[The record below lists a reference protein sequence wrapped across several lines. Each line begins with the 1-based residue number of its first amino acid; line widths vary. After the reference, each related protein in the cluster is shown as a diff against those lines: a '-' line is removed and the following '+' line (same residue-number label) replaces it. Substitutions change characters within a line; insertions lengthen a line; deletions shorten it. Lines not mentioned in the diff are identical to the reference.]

1 MAKASVIQTAFTAGV
16 LDPRAA
22 SRIDVAQ
29 YYQGMS
35 RGDNV
40 VPVPLGG
47 VKRRPGT
54 KYVTQ
59 LYGENASVMASAS
72 ASAPN
77 GGNAANAIDD
87 NLATSMTTSTPIDT
101 TDGYV
106 VVEVD
111 LGGDVSFDFVEI
123 RGIRVSSSSSTSF
136 RLQLAESSGPWVTSR
151 TLPIVDGVARSYRFH
166 VGPITRR
173 RMRIIRAGNAGMAG
187 AVVTLGD
194 ITAWSVS
201 ETAGSVNL
209 KDFAVSAD
217 EPYVIALTERM
228 AQVFDASTGLSQGVF
243 PMPYSDAQVADVD
256 SAQSANALILT
267 HEDHPPQML
276 EFINGMWNVATVPLE
291 NIPPFDFA
299 DSLSPSYTNDVQT
312 LTFTDFNEGD
322 TFQIALGGA
331 RSGPIEYQGVSGAA
345 HQAATAENL
354 RREIQK
360 LWTVGF
366 YGVSVAFTTGTTFT
380 VAFSEDSAANHPVM
394 VGSPLNTQNAQ
405 AAIAAAKTGNGST
418 RREPVWS
425 ATRGW
430 PRTVTFHEGRLW
442 FGGSRSLPQS
452 IFGSVVNDFFNFEVG
467 SGLDDDGIFIT
478 MNTSKLN
485 KIVALFSGRDLQ
497 VFTSGGE
504 FRFIT
509 SPITP
514 GNAAPKNQTQYG
526 TAPIK
531 PVSTDGATVF
541 IQKTRKVLRDFL
553 YRYDED
559 AYSSVPLSVLAS
571 FLLDDVID
579 MASWQGDGQDDANLV
594 MMVNR
599 RGDIIVHVTL
609 RSQEIAAFS
618 RWETQGVYRAVCAS
632 EQFRYCAV
640 QRTIN
645 GVDRLYLERFD
656 ESVRLD
662 CASDSLPGL
671 TSSFIPRLDG
681 KLVRLR
687 DGNIILDEAT
697 VQGGTVQITSDGTPY
712 SGGTV
717 EIGLSFKPVVRT
729 MPLNGN
735 FGNGDFFLRKK
746 RAMKIKVDVFE
757 TLGIFINGRLIPDR
771 DYDLNNFDDPPPPF
785 TGLHTIEESSNW
797 DEGHLTQEI
806 SQEDPLPFHIRALN
820 IEVESS

>member
-59 LYGENASVMASAS
+59 LYGENTSVMGSAT

-77 GGNAANAIDD
+77 GGVAANAIDD
-87 NLATSMTTSTPIDT
+87 NLATSLTTT
-101 TDGYV
+101 TDIGTTDEYV
-106 VVEVD
+106 VVEVN
-111 LGGDVSFDFVEI
+111 LGGEVQFDFVEI
-123 RGIRVSSSSSTSF
+123 RGIRVTSSSSTTF
-136 RLQLAESSGPWVTSR
+136 RLQLAGISGGWTTVDTI
-151 TLPIVDGVARSYRFH
+151 PIVDGVLRSYRVK
-166 VGPITRR
+166 VGPITRA
-173 RMRIIRAGNAGMAG
+173 RMRIIRSGTADMGTAR
-187 AVVTLGD
+187 VTLGD

-243 PMPYSDAQVADVD
+243 PLPYSDAQVADVD
-256 SAQSANALILT
+256 SAQSANALILV
-267 HEDHPPQML
+267 HEDRPPQML
-276 EFINGMWNVATVPLE
+276 EFINGVWNVATVPLE
-291 NIPPFDFA
+291 NIPQFDFA
-299 DSLSPSYTNDVQT
+299 DSLSPAYTNDVQT

-322 TFQIALGGA
+322 TFQISLGGA
-331 RSGPIEYQGVSGAA
+331 RSGPIEYQGVGDAT

-366 YGVSVAFTTGTTFT
+366 YGVSVAFTTGTTFSVT
-380 VAFSEDSAANHPVM
+380 FSEDSAANHPVM
-394 VGSPLNTQNAQ
+394 AGSPLNTQNAQ
-405 AAIAAAKTGNGST
+405 ARIAAAKTSNGST

-504 FRFIT
+504 FRFVT

-599 RGDIIVHVTL
+599 RGDMIVHVTL

-618 RWETQGVYRAVCAS
+618 RWETQGIYRAVCAS

-656 ESVRLD
+656 ESARLD
-662 CASDSLPGL
+662 CALESLPGMP
-671 TSSFIPRLDG
+671 SAFVPEIDG

-746 RAMKIKVDVFE
+746 RAMKVKVDVFE

-771 DYDLNNFDDPPPPF
+771 NYDLNNFDDPPPPF

-797 DEGHLTQEI
+797 EEGHLIQEI